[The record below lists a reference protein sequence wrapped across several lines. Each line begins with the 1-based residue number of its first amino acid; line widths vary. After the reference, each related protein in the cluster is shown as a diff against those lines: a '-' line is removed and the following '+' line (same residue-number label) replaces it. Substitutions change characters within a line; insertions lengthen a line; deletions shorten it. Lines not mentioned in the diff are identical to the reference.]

1 MKLEPSLYR
10 TIVGIT
16 DQLIKLTLESPPSI
30 EIVEKYLHKLQSIH
44 SYCQRSHEAMVFLA
58 RLKAFSQFMQNAVDC
73 PSNRTA
79 AIQTIELIQSCI
91 ESE

>member
-16 DQLIKLTLESPPSI
+16 DQLIQLALESPSM
-30 EIVEKYLHKLQSIH
+30 EIVEKCTDKLKSIH